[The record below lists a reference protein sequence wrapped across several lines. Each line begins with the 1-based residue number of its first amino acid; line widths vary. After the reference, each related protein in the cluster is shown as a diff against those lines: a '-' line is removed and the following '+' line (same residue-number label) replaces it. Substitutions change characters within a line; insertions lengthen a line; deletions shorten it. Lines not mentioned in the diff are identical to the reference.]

1 MVISTNAGLWRYALG
16 YVVRITETH
25 PFRMQVDGRTTSY
38 LNAFREE
45 VMVDQ
50 AERAI
55 AEASTL
61 ADAHVRDYTAAPVFM
76 NLEETGAHEWCIE
89 FSKPPTGGMDL
100 FMECLDASLRR
111 QNSDYDAKRTA
122 ELALRFPLGHAVA
135 AGTFDSWLQA
145 KGKLGGQH
153 KVPRLANDRSIVDA
167 LLAAQKAPEQGEL
180 A

>member
-1 MVISTNAGLWRYALG
+1 
-16 YVVRITETH
+16 
-25 PFRMQVDGRTTSY
+25 MQVIGRTTSY
-38 LNAFREE
+38 LNAFGEE
-45 VMVDQ
+45 VMVAQ

-89 FSKPPTGGMDL
+89 FSKPPTGGMAL

-122 ELALRFPLGHAVA
+122 ELALRFPIGHAVA
-135 AGTFDSWLQA
+135 AGTFDGWLQA

-153 KVPRLANDRSIVDA
+153 KVPRLANDRAIVDA
-167 LLAAQKAPEQGEL
+167 LLAGQKAVDRSEL

>member
-1 MVISTNAGLWRYALG
+1 
-16 YVVRITETH
+16 
-25 PFRMQVDGRTTSY
+25 MQVVGRTTSY
-38 LNAFREE
+38 LNAFGEE
-45 VMVDQ
+45 VMVAQ

-89 FSKPPTGGMDL
+89 FSKPPAGGMAL

-122 ELALRFPLGHAVA
+122 ELALRFPIGHAVA
-135 AGTFDSWLQA
+135 AGTFDGWLQA

-153 KVPRLANDRSIVDA
+153 KVPRLANDRAIVDA
-167 LLAAQKAPEQGEL
+167 LLAGQKAVERSEL